1 MKTRGIV
8 ALAAFA
14 IITSTTGIAFAE
26 LPTRAVTLKNGK
38 TVTVSGN
45 LFQGSTVDL
54 KFATSSQVA
63 CFPANLNDHY
73 DGRHLLFTTEL
84 PPESV
89 LDIEAIPSKSDVDI
103 SLYAYTMGT
112 TSNYLPPNV
121 PRAVSCESSQGTN
134 KRSERYNPGGAEKVS
149 LNAIRNPYKVVI
161 GVAGAQKLEKGAFTL
176 KLTLVTKAAAPT
188 GKITKATAITLQ
200 KGKTAKVSGKL
211 DGGAQVD
218 LDFAQKSQ
226 TACFVGTQFSHFDGN
241 QVAYVVDLPKQS
253 NLDIKAIP
261 SDKNL
266 DISLYA
272 YSMGTT
278 NDYLPPNVPSA
289 VSCEASFGTNKYSQP
304 YNPGGAE
311 DVRLN
316 AINNPY
322 KVVIVVAGAQK
333 VTKGSFS
340 LEVTL
345 SDR

>member
-1 MKTRGIV
+1 MTRTLI
-8 ALAAFA
+8 AFA
-14 IITSTTGIAFAE
+14 CLLLVTSTTATAVAE
-26 LPTRAVTLKNGK
+26 LPTRAVSLTNGK

-54 KFATSSQVA
+54 KWATSSQVA

-73 DGRHLLFTTEL
+73 DGRHMLFTTDL

-89 LDIEAIPSKSDVDI
+89 LEIEAIPTKSDVDI

-112 TSNYLPPNV
+112 TNSYLPPNV
-121 PRAVSCESSQGTN
+121 PTTVSCESSQGTN
-134 KRSERYNPGGAEKVS
+134 KRSERYNPGGSEKVT

-161 GVAGAQKLEKGAFTL
+161 GVAGAQKLDKGAFQL
-176 KLTLVTKAAAPT
+176 KLTLVTKAAATT
-188 GKITKATAITLQ
+188 GTVTKATAITLQ
-200 KGKTAKVSGKL
+200 KGKTATVTGKL
-211 DGGAQVD
+211 DGGAQID

-226 TACFVGTQFSHFDGN
+226 TACFVGTQFTHFDGN
-241 QVAYVVDLPKQS
+241 HVAYIVDLPKQS
-253 NLDIKAIP
+253 NLDIKATP
-261 SDKNL
+261 TDKSL

-278 NDYLPPNVPSA
+278 NNYLPPNVPSA
-289 VSCEASFGTNKYSQP
+289 VSCEASFGTNKYSEP

-311 DVRLN
+311 DVKLN
-316 AINNPY
+316 AISNPY

-333 VTKGSFS
+333 VTKGAFK

-345 SDR
+345 TDR